1 MSSVKVNRAFAN
13 MDELF
18 AQMYTADIKGGRP
31 AILPENLL
39 RTMLIP
45 VLYSVRSER
54 HVKN

>member
-1 MSSVKVNRAFAN
+1 